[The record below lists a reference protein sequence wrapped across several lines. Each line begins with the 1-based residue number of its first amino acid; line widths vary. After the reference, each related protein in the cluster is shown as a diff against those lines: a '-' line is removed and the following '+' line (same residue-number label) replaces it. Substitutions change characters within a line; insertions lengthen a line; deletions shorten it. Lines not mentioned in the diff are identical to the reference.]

1 MKVLM
6 MMWSETDASGG
17 NQGDID
23 AWVEF
28 DQRVRAAGAAVT
40 NGALEPPAAAKLVR
54 PDLSEPK
61 PGEEVVDGTFHSGP
75 AQIQAFY
82 LLDCA
87 DMAEAVEWARQLPTR
102 GTVEVRPLIEYDLG

>member
-17 NQGDID
+17 NQADID

-28 DQRVRAAGAAVT
+28 DQSVRAAGAAVT

-54 PDLSEPK
+54 PKLSEPE
-61 PGEEVVDGTFHSGP
+61 PGGEVADGTFSSGP
-75 AQIQAFY
+75 AQVQAFY
-82 LLDCA
+82 LMDCPDIDDA
-87 DMAEAVEWARQLPTR
+87 IEWARRLPTR

>member
-6 MMWSETDASGG
+6 LMWSETDASGG
-17 NQGDID
+17 NQADID

-40 NGALEPPAAAKLVR
+40 NGALEPPAGSKLVR
-54 PDLSEPK
+54 PDLST
-61 PGEEVVDGTFHSGP
+61 PGGEVADGTFAPGP

-82 LLDCA
+82 LLECA
-87 DMAEAVEWARQLPTR
+87 DIDEAVEWARQLPTY
-102 GTVEVRPLIEYDLG
+102 GTVEVRPLLEYDLG